1 MPKACVSAS
10 YSNNF
15 STHTNG
21 REGAAHHDAVSRHAD
36 HGIDPA
42 PVLHRFVSVA
52 NEPDYLALGWMR
64 ERPRKPPVQN
74 FGVWLMWPCTTCS
87 PRRAALG
94 RGMRRPMATGA
105 DPLTTAEEDDVP
117 EAERDARGGP
127 R

>member
-1 MPKACVSAS
+1 
-10 YSNNF
+10 
-15 STHTNG
+15 
-21 REGAAHHDAVSRHAD
+21 
-36 HGIDPA
+36 
-42 PVLHRFVSVA
+42 VLHRFVSVA

-105 DPLTTAEEDDVP
+105 DQLTTAEEDDVRQGAMP
-117 EAERDARGGP
+117 TEDRDEIPAVHGLS
-127 R
+127 